1 MGIPYYFYTLSKKY
15 ENILLTSIPKN
26 VKIFAMDFNGI
37 IHPVVHSLE
46 LKINADETIIYNE
59 LWKKIE
65 YLMNYVKPTNT
76 HIFVDGV
83 APLAKIIQ
91 QRKRRYLSTLQK
103 KMDNKLESWNTN
115 AITPGTSFMNNLNAF
130 LKTKENI
137 LYNGSDMNGEGEH
150 KIFEM
155 LSLNQDILMD
165 DNILIHGL
173 DADLI
178 ILSLMSECKGNIYL
192 MREGNDD
199 AINCIDISTLK
210 KCILLEMGELF
221 NISEITDTDVIESYC
236 VMCSLLGNDFI
247 PHLLTINLK
256 TNGLNK
262 ILQIA
267 SKIFQDY
274 GLVVKNS
281 IIDKDVLIQLF
292 KNLSLNENEELYSN
306 VTKYLVS
313 KPIQYDVDKKNY
325 DEFAKSLVDNLQWR
339 KTYYNYIFDV
349 NESNDISTI
358 SHKYLDGIYWT
369 FNYYKKNKTG
379 CIDHGWFY
387 PFCGVP
393 TLTDI
398 ANNIITHSYTPNLKH
413 SFISNSIQLLI
424 VTPIQSVDILDHK
437 LQKYMKDSQ
446 HGLTFMYPTKYK
458 IIRLC
463 HKHLWE
469 CSPVLPM
476 IDIKTIKNVLIE

>member
-1 MGIPYYFYTLSKKY
+1 MGIPYYFYSLSKKY
-15 ENILLTSIPKN
+15 KGILLTSIPEN
-26 VKIFAMDFNGI
+26 VKIFAVDFNGI

-46 LKINADETIIYNE
+46 LKINTDESIIYIE

-65 YLMNYVKPTNT
+65 SLMNYVKPNNT

-103 KMDNKLESWNTN
+103 QIDNKLDNWNTN
-115 AITPGTSFMNNLNAF
+115 AITPGTNFMNNLNSF
-130 LKTKENI
+130 MKTKETI
-137 LYNGSDMNGEGEH
+137 IYNGSDINGEGEH

-155 LSLNQDILMD
+155 LSSNQDILIN

-178 ILSLMSECKGNIYL
+178 ILSLMSESKGNIYL
-192 MREGNDD
+192 MREGKDD
-199 AINCIDISTLK
+199 TINCIDISTLK
-210 KCILLEMGELF
+210 KCILTEMSELF
-221 NISEITDTDVIESYC
+221 NINGINQTDVIESYC

-262 ILQIA
+262 ILQTA
-267 SKIFQDY
+267 SKIFHDY

-281 IIDKDVLIQLF
+281 IIDKNVLMQLF
-292 KNLSLNENEELYSN
+292 KDLALNENEEMNAN
-306 VTKYLVS
+306 VNKYLVS
-313 KPIQYDVDKKNY
+313 KPIQYDINKKDY
-325 DEFAKSLVDNLQWR
+325 DEFAKSLVDNNQWR
-339 KTYYNYIFDV
+339 KNYYNYIFDV
-349 NESNDISTI
+349 KESNDISTI

-369 FNYYKKNKTG
+369 FNYYKKNNTG

-398 ANNIITHSYTPNLKH
+398 ANNIITHSYIPNLKYT
-413 SFISNSIQLLI
+413 FISNNIQLLI
-424 VTPIQSVDILDHK
+424 VTPIQSIDILDDK
-437 LQKYMKDSQ
+437 LQKFMTDSKYE
-446 HGLTFMYPTKYK
+446 LTFMYPKKYR

-469 CSPVLPM
+469 CSPILPM
-476 IDIKTIKNVLIE
+476 IDIRKIKMLSII